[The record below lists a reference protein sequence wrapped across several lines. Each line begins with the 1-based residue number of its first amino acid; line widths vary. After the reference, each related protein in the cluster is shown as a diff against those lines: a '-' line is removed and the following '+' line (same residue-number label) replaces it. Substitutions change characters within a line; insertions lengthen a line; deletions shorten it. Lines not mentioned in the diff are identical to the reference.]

1 MQLADLFE
9 HFGTARE
16 IAKAAGLPEAAVWQW
31 ERRHRIPKKWQAK
44 LSELGVKSTKGV
56 TPELNYVYTD
66 GENQYRVAALVWSP
80 SAKSP
85 KIVYIKDGR
94 NLVSFDTNNLRRTED
109 AQD

>member
-31 ERRHRIPKKWQAK
+31 ERRHRIPRKWQER
-44 LSELGVKSTKGV
+44 LRELGVKATKGEV
-56 TPELNYVYTD
+56 PKLNFVYDD
-66 GENQYRVAALVWSP
+66 GEAKCRVAALVWSP

-85 KIVYIKDGR
+85 KIVYIKDGK
-94 NLVSFDTNNLRRTED
+94 NMVSFDTNNLKRQEN